1 MLEHLTH
8 TILLLSA
15 TASSSLVNA
24 VAQGLCLAAI
34 VALCLRLLPGIKPA
48 ARFVIWLSVLFTV
61 LALHLESGT
70 RSSTD
75 ASFAAGVPSFHLDP
89 RWGIPIAAIWFA
101 MSMGRA
107 VALVRSALDLRRVAK
122 SATPVVTGNE
132 FQHLLKTRFRAAQL
146 CTSTQVD
153 RPSVAGFFHPRVLLP
168 EDLLQKLS
176 SQELEQI
183 ILHEMEHLRR
193 FDDWTNLLQKV
204 ALVFFPLNPVL
215 FWIEQRLC
223 RERELACDDCVL
235 SFTAA
240 RKSYATCLTSLAE
253 HALVRRGIT
262 LALGAWEK
270 QSELSRRVRRIL
282 DKPEVRLKPVT
293 ANVITG
299 VVIAGLLGGAATLAH
314 TPELVSF
321 TPEAVA
327 NAIPSAS
334 IPASIVAATE
344 APESALPMRNLSPE
358 LVKAVVPDRQ
368 ENIATHRPAPRHHT
382 RVVKALHQTPEPQ
395 PPQQWVVLTRW
406 QARAVPQRPVL
417 AVSETGNSYA
427 AVPVGNGWLIIQL

>member
-1 MLEHLTH
+1 MLGHLTH

-24 VAQGLCLAAI
+24 VAQGLCLAAA

-48 ARFVIWLSVLFTV
+48 ARFAIWLSVLFAV
-61 LALHLESGT
+61 LALHMESGLQGST
-70 RSSTD
+70 GSSL
-75 ASFAAGVPSFHLDP
+75 AAGVPSFHLDP
-89 RWGIPIAAIWFA
+89 RWGIPIAAVWFA
-101 MSMGRA
+101 ISMGRA

-122 SATPVVTGNE
+122 SATPVATGSE
-132 FQHLLKTRFRAAQL
+132 LQHLLKIRLRSAQL

-193 FDDWTNLLQKV
+193 FDDWTNLLQKA

-215 FWIEQRLC
+215 FWVERRLC

-235 SFTAA
+235 SCTAA
-240 RKSYATCLTSLAE
+240 RKSYASCLASLAE

-262 LALGAWEK
+262 LALGAWER

-282 DKPEVRLKPVT
+282 DKPEVRLKPAV

-321 TPEAVA
+321 TPAAVTS
-327 NAIPSAS
+327 AIS
-334 IPASIVAATE
+334 PASVIAT
-344 APESALPMRNLSPE
+344 ANVPEDAVTVRPPSPE
-358 LVKAVVPDRQ
+358 LVKAVVPDKQ
-368 ENIATHRPAPRHHT
+368 ERAATHRSTTRH
-382 RVVKALHQTPEPQ
+382 RAQVVKAIHQAPRPQ
-395 PPQQWVVLTRW
+395 MQQWVVLTRW
-406 QARAVPQRPVL
+406 QASAVPQRPTL
-417 AVSETGNSYA
+417 TISETGSSYA

>member
-1 MLEHLTH
+1 MLGHLTH
-8 TILLLSA
+8 AILLLSA
-15 TASSSLVNA
+15 AASSSLVNA
-24 VAQGLCLAAI
+24 IAQGLCLAAA
-34 VALCLRLLPGIKPA
+34 VALCLRLFPGIKPA

-61 LALHLESGT
+61 LALHLEWGIG
-70 RSSTD
+70 SSTG
-75 ASFAAGVPSFHLDP
+75 ASLAAGVPSFHLDP
-89 RWGIPIAAIWFA
+89 RWGIPVAAIWLA
-101 MSMGRA
+101 LSIGRT
-107 VALVRSALDLRRVAK
+107 VALVRSALELRRVAN
-122 SATPVVTGNE
+122 SATPIASASN
-132 FQHLLKTRFRAAQL
+132 FQHLLKTRFRLALL
-146 CTSTQVD
+146 CTSIEVD

-215 FWIEQRLC
+215 FWVERRLC

-240 RKSYATCLTSLAE
+240 HKSYATCLTSLAE
-253 HALVRRGIT
+253 HSLVRRGVT

-293 ANVITG
+293 ANVVTG
-299 VVIAGLLGGAATLAH
+299 VMIAGLLGGAATLAH

-321 TPEAVA
+321 APQAVGKTTP
-327 NAIPSAS
+327 
-334 IPASIVAATE
+334 PASVPAPVVATSDVPEE
-344 APESALPMRNLSPE
+344 AMPMRNPTPE
-358 LVKAVVPDRQ
+358 LVKAVVPDKQ
-368 ENIATHRPAPRHHT
+368 EKAAAHRTMTRHRTEVVRTIHQAPE
-382 RVVKALHQTPEPQ
+382 QQ
-395 PPQQWVVLTRW
+395 PQQWVVLTRW
-406 QARAVPQRPVL
+406 QAPALPQRPIL
-417 AVSETGNSYA
+417 TVSEAGNSYA